1 MSDIN
6 ELAAALVQAQAEFS
20 AVPKTSVNPFY
31 SSRYAD
37 LASVVKAA
45 QPVLAKHGLAVS
57 QHPTVVD
64 GEPSLTTYL
73 LHSSGQSLVSTMRL
87 CAAKHDPQGQG
98 AAITYARR
106 FAYQAVLGLVADDD
120 DDGNRATAV
129 KQAEPKRGM
138 PAGARS
144 PADVARTDL
153 AAMLKAKKVDMAAAA
168 ARFKDDYG
176 MDIREADKETVEAFH
191 TVMRDE

>member
-1 MSDIN
+1 M
-6 ELAAALVQAQAEFS
+6 
-20 AVPKTSVNPFY
+20 
-31 SSRYAD
+31 
-37 LASVVKAA
+37 
-45 QPVLAKHGLAVS
+45 
-57 QHPTVVD
+57 
-64 GEPSLTTYL
+64 
-73 LHSSGQSLVSTMRL
+73 
-87 CAAKHDPQGQG
+87 
-98 AAITYARR
+98 
-106 FAYQAVLGLVADDD
+106 
-120 DDGNRATAV
+120 

-191 TVMRDE
+191 TVLRDE

>member
-1 MSDIN
+1 M
-6 ELAAALVQAQAEFS
+6 
-20 AVPKTSVNPFY
+20 
-31 SSRYAD
+31 
-37 LASVVKAA
+37 
-45 QPVLAKHGLAVS
+45 
-57 QHPTVVD
+57 
-64 GEPSLTTYL
+64 
-73 LHSSGQSLVSTMRL
+73 
-87 CAAKHDPQGQG
+87 
-98 AAITYARR
+98 
-106 FAYQAVLGLVADDD
+106 VADDD

-153 AAMLKAKKVDMAAAA
+153 AAMLKAKKLDMGVVAK
-168 ARFKDDYG
+168 RFADDYG